1 MQNFNF
7 ETRFLLRQDENQI
20 KKIWLDNFL
29 DDEENTVD
37 YFLENVFKNKKGV
50 GAFLKNELIGMV
62 LFLNAKII
70 SENKMYN
77 SVYFYAVCTSE
88 KYRKKGVMNS
98 LFSFAKENLKK
109 QGVDICFLV
118 PENEGLFKMYEK
130 QSFQNS
136 IFYKKE
142 LVKRNGFNAKNTV
155 LPKTDF
161 CYNDYKEVK
170 ASDSKNYPL
179 VIWGESE
186 FNFIFNKNR
195 NDVSF
200 VFLENGFAVYEK
212 KDDTVLV
219 YEVCGSV
226 SDVISYIFS
235 VETDADAVM
244 LRVSA
249 KTQETAFGMTYS
261 LSEKAEQLKPI
272 YFGLPYG

>member
-20 KKIWLDNFL
+20 KKIWLDNFSE
-29 DDEENTVD
+29 DEESTVD
-37 YFLENVFKNKKGV
+37 YFLKNVFKNKKGV

-109 QGVDICFLV
+109 QGVDLCFLV
-118 PENEGLFKMYEK
+118 PENKELFKMYEK

-136 IFYKKE
+136 IFYKEE
-142 LVKRNGFNAKNTV
+142 LVKRNEFDAKNTV
-155 LPKTDF
+155 SCKTDF
-161 CYNDYKEVK
+161 CYNDYKQLK
-170 ASDSKNYPL
+170 ACDSKNYPL
-179 VIWGESE
+179 VIWGEPE

-212 KDDTVLV
+212 KDDIVLV

-261 LSEKAEQLKPI
+261 LSEKGEELKPI